1 LDSKKNEIKFNLWK
15 LHSKWQFW
23 TVPKKNIQG
32 ILGIKRVPLEDV
44 GNNVFSFSLKMETYE
59 ELIRKK
65 LMQRKLEREFLKINV
80 NDQPYAKIIGIDM
93 LWLSISTIDGY
104 GHGIMSQHDQAVS
117 AFFECFWKKNYVT
130 WILKIDFECLGK
142 EMFI

>member
-1 LDSKKNEIKFNLWK
+1 
-15 LHSKWQFW
+15 
-23 TVPKKNIQG
+23 
-32 ILGIKRVPLEDV
+32 VPLEDV

-93 LWLSISTIDGY
+93 L
-104 GHGIMSQHDQAVS
+104 
-117 AFFECFWKKNYVT
+117 
-130 WILKIDFECLGK
+130 
-142 EMFI
+142 